1 MWNSWVISNGQRT
14 PKLGASDG
22 GVDTTQPTPWYQTA
36 FGLAPTS
43 ANPGHATGRGAPDVS
58 ADSGGNMFYAAPNG
72 DFSKIGD
79 DEGTSAATP
88 LWASLMAQVDT
99 IFADQGLPHL
109 GFANDLLYIAGAIA
123 PGSFN
128 DITFGNNVTSYIDG
142 AFPGGAT
149 VIDADGNPITLTGYG
164 YFAGPGYDLTTGL
177 GSPNGVLLSRAMT
190 AIGHSQMSYS
200 SSPDMLDAAGAGW
213 TSGAD
218 QSLMFQ
224 TMSAS
229 AATVGVDIGTAALG
243 FSSLASGTYAWTNRL
258 AQQVLQS
265 DFDPHLVRLF
275 DKQGQGWVGQSVVEA
290 GEQLSVSINAQSTV
304 ALQASLTSPF
314 DFADFTSA
322 DGAVRVARPVA
333 VAETAGAADDTV
345 AIVRVRQNGEDSLS
359 LTFYRVDDLA
369 GTIDG
374 LSAGRGGLCSRRR
387 KPAPISSPAAARRSA
402 VRATATSDSPV

>member
-1 MWNSWVISNGQRT
+1 M
-14 PKLGASDG
+14 A
-22 GVDTTQPTPWYQTA
+22 
-36 FGLAPTS
+36 TS
-43 ANPGHATGRGAPDVS
+43 PRS
-58 ADSGGNMFYAAPNG
+58 
-72 DFSKIGD
+72 GD

-177 GSPNGVLLSRAMT
+177 GSPNGVLLARAMT
-190 AIGHSQMSYS
+190 VIAHSQMSYS

-213 TSGAD
+213 ASGAD

-229 AATVGVDIGTAALG
+229 AATVGVDIGTAA
-243 FSSLASGTYAWTNRL
+243 SSASRAWRPVPTPGPAGWRSRCCSPTSILN
-258 AQQVLQS
+258 
-265 DFDPHLVRLF
+265 LVRLF
-275 DKQGQGWVGQSVVEA
+275 DKQAQGWVGQSVVEA

-304 ALQASLTSPF
+304 ALQASMTSPF

-322 DGAVRVARPVA
+322 SGAVRVARAGGRRRDGRRGRRHGRDRARAPERRGQPVA
-333 VAETAGAADDTV
+333 H
-345 AIVRVRQNGEDSLS
+345 L
-359 LTFYRVDDLA
+359 L
-369 GTIDG
+369 
-374 LSAGRGGLCSRRR
+374 SRRR
-387 KPAPISSPAAARRSA
+387 SCRHDRRPARRPRRAMPRRSQARAYQLTSGGTALGGPGYGNFGQSGLTTSMPAISSP
-402 VRATATSDSPV
+402 

>member
-1 MWNSWVISNGQRT
+1 
-14 PKLGASDG
+14 
-22 GVDTTQPTPWYQTA
+22 
-36 FGLAPTS
+36 
-43 ANPGHATGRGAPDVS
+43 
-58 ADSGGNMFYAAPNG
+58 
-72 DFSKIGD
+72 
-79 DEGTSAATP
+79 
-88 LWASLMAQVDT
+88 MAQVDT

-190 AIGHSQMSYS
+190 AIGHSQMSYG

-243 FSSLASGTYAWTNRL
+243 FSSLASGTYAWTSRL

-322 DGAVRVARPVA
+322 GGAVRVARPVA

-374 LSAGRGGLCSRRR
+374 LSAGHAGY
-387 KPAPISSPAAARRSA
+387 AAAAQARAYQLTSGGTSLGGPGYGNFGQSGLTNVDAGDFIAMKLVNNTTGAHYWAFAHANEIVAGQNVGHLWNYGLNTWGWEDTFGGGDRDFNDLIVQLDFTSA
-402 VRATATSDSPV
+402 SGHGWLV